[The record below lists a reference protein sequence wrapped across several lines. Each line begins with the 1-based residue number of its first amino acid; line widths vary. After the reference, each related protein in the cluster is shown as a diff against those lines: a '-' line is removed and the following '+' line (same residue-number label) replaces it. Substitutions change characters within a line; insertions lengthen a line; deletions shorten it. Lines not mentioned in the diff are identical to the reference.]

1 MDNLL
6 GRRDLLSRVIKQ
18 REQSLEKLK
27 TEFNNL
33 QRESNRLQ
41 FTVEKLAIQ
50 NMEDKEKLNILEKEI
65 SEIPTLSRNKSNPVW
80 KDYAKA
86 ITVILLFLL
95 PVLSNAQDEP
105 QSFGIFGAHVEYSAI
120 YNQPGVGFFGGKR
133 FGRNYLGL
141 NSHCYLKSTV
151 SIPIAVNAEYGFSF
165 HAFQPYVLVGYHT
178 TGGQAVKTNE
188 GKQGVLYGGGISYYP
203 VQTRLKIQVGI
214 TSINKFISVG
224 YYRNL

>member
-18 REQSLEKLK
+18 REQSLEKMK
-27 TEFNNL
+27 NEFNQL

-50 NMEDKEKLNILEKEI
+50 NMEDKKKLSELEKEI
-65 SEIPTLSRNKSNPVW
+65 SEIPTLSRSKSNPVW

-95 PVLSNAQDEP
+95 PVLSKAQDEP
-105 QSFGIFGAHVEYSAI
+105 TSFGIFG
-120 YNQPGVGFFGGKR
+120 
-133 FGRNYLGL
+133 
-141 NSHCYLKSTV
+141 
-151 SIPIAVNAEYGFSF
+151 
-165 HAFQPYVLVGYHT
+165 
-178 TGGQAVKTNE
+178 KTKE
-188 GKQGVLYGGGISYYP
+188 GKQGFLYGGGISYYP

-214 TSINKFISVG
+214 TNINKFISVG